1 MRHCFFLLLSALLV
15 LPAGCAVERSGLG
28 IGDGGVPRADGGVD
42 ARVEL
47 DGASQ
52 DFGRSD
58 LGADLGIDL
67 GAPTCDPLE
76 CAGFRCD
83 PVRDACSHYPSCLA
97 LRDDNR
103 VAPLASG
110 LYEIRA
116 EEVSAPVNVYCDMS
130 ISGGGWT
137 LVGRTAGN
145 MDEPFGWTTARGSV
159 DDDTQPYSLG
169 LGSSLAFT
177 EVLIGKRGSGKNWGD
192 RAYQLT
198 VPVDFVTL
206 YATSAYLTTDV
217 TPIGRTCSPPPGGPA
232 MLAYIGHTSATDH
245 FFFRDAPG
253 LDLYGMRAGAFSV
266 NYTDCDNGGELQ
278 GNEGMIMVR

>member
-1 MRHCFFLLLSALLV
+1 MMPRHFFVLLLSALLV

-28 IGDGGVPRADGGVD
+28 IGDGGVPPTDGGVD

-47 DGASQ
+47 DGAPR
-52 DFGRSD
+52 DFGRGD
-58 LGADLGIDL
+58 LGADLG
-67 GAPTCDPLE
+67 ASTCDPLG

-83 PVRDACSHYPSCLA
+83 PLLDACSHHPSCLA

-103 VAPLASG
+103 VAPLPNG
-110 LYEIRA
+110 IYEIRVDSA
-116 EEVSAPVNVYCDMS
+116 RAPVNVYCDMS

-145 MDEPFGWTTARGSV
+145 MDEPFGWTTARGLV
-159 DDDTQPYSLG
+159 DGDSQPYSLG

-177 EVLIGKRGSGKNWGD
+177 EVLIGKRGIDKNWGD
-192 RAYQLT
+192 RSYRLT
-198 VPVDFVTL
+198 VPVDFIMLHT
-206 YATSAYLTTDV
+206 TSAYMTTDV
-217 TPIGRTCSPPPGGPA
+217 TPIGRTCSPPPSGPA

-245 FFFRDAPG
+245 FFFRDSSG
-253 LDLYGMRAGAFSV
+253 LDLYGMRAGEFSV
-266 NYTDCDNGGELQ
+266 NYTDCANGGELQ